1 MIFLVIISLLQE
13 VLAVAGEGERSV
25 LQDDITPIL
34 IVVMSFYSNREKNM
48 ILIGH
53 CVYFFFRKTDIYNL
67 IIVKNKKET
76 QRRPSFSNTFG
87 L

>member
-13 VLAVAGEGERSV
+13 VLTVAGEGEHSV
-25 LQDDITPIL
+25 LQNDITPIL

-53 CVYFFFRKTDIYNL
+53 RVYFFFRKTDI
-67 IIVKNKKET
+67 
-76 QRRPSFSNTFG
+76 
-87 L
+87 